1 MSNPQNAVLPSG
13 FDRSLPVGFI
23 AADTTLAKVLVEP
36 QAGAAAVG
44 TSPLYYG
51 GASVIDG
58 TISST
63 DTVDKEVLLFVGA
76 VATTQETTATGVM
89 ATTTGTITRVNGSFI
104 SDGWRPGDTVML
116 FAPANA
122 ARTAGVDG
130 VLGIVTTVAAL
141 TLTVNGTPFTAS
153 TPLATGMR
161 VCKMHAQARIA
172 VPLGSGTVAGVASVQ
187 LVGNAVDGSTVR
199 TEMKL
204 GATDLVAVAM
214 AATTS
219 ALPATVNVDATIAR
233 Y

>member
-13 FDRSLPVGFI
+13 FDRAGPVGFI
-23 AADTTLAKVLVEP
+23 AADSTLAKVLVEP
-36 QAGAAAVG
+36 QAGAAVAG
-44 TSPLYYG
+44 TSPLYFG

-63 DTVDKEVLLFVGA
+63 DSADKEVMLYAGQVM
-76 VATTQETTATGVM
+76 TTQETTATGVM
-89 ATTTGTITRVNGSFI
+89 ATTTGTITRINGSFI
-104 SDGWRPGDTVML
+104 TDGWRVGDTVML
-116 FAPANA
+116 FCPANA
-122 ARTAGVDG
+122 ARVAGVDG

-153 TPLATGMR
+153 TPLVAGMR
-161 VCKMHAQARIA
+161 ACRMHAQARIA
-172 VPLGSGTVAGVASVQ
+172 VPLGSGTVAGAASVA
-187 LVGNAVDGSTVR
+187 LVGNGADGSTIT

-204 GATDLVAVAM
+204 GPTDLLAVAM
-214 AATTS
+214 AAATS